1 MQQRRNLEVI
11 YYETEQGNHPAQE
24 WLDEDVEPKAAD
36 KPENLLERLEQDPTV
51 IRTKFFGSLGDDL
64 YDVKI
69 EHGKIW
75 YRLVFF
81 YYERQAVV
89 CHGFKKKDNKVPDHE
104 KRLARKRMRDFLR
117 RMET

>member
-1 MQQRRNLEVI
+1 M
-11 YYETEQGNHPAQE
+11 
-24 WLDEDVEPKAAD
+24 
-36 KPENLLERLEQDPTV
+36 
-51 IRTKFFGSLGDDL
+51 
-64 YDVKI
+64 KI

-104 KRLARKRMRDFLR
+104 KRLARNRMRDFLR